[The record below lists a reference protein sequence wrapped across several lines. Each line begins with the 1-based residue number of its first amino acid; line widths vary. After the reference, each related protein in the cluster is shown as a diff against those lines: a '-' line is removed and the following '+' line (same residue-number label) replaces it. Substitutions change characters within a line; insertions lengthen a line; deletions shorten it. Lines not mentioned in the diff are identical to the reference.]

1 MGSDLASAEYFARGE
16 CEPTTLA
23 TLSILRKLEA
33 RAVKGAA
40 RMEAVMTRW
49 MIVMSLAACSLVGC
63 KDDVHCERQ
72 RLDLD
77 KMWSQLRE
85 AATHRKLEGVD
96 VPSWT
101 DIETKAELL
110 ESSFLTQQVTWDSAD
125 KASQAIAAKLPAMQ
139 AENNAQLI
147 GFRTSAESAIKQQS
161 SFEKECR

>member
-1 MGSDLASAEYFARGE
+1 
-16 CEPTTLA
+16 
-23 TLSILRKLEA
+23 
-33 RAVKGAA
+33 
-40 RMEAVMTRW
+40 MEAVMNRW
-49 MIVMSLAACSLVGC
+49 VIVMSLAACSVAGC

-77 KMWSQLRE
+77 KTWSELRA

-110 ESSFLTQQVTWDSAD
+110 ESSFMTQQVTWDSAD
-125 KASQAIAAKLPAMQ
+125 KASQAIAAKLPAMHS
-139 AENNAQLI
+139 ENDAQLV
-147 GFRTSAESAIKQQS
+147 GFKTSAEIAIKEQN

>member
-1 MGSDLASAEYFARGE
+1 
-16 CEPTTLA
+16 
-23 TLSILRKLEA
+23 
-33 RAVKGAA
+33 
-40 RMEAVMTRW
+40 MTRW

-63 KDDVHCERQ
+63 KDEVHCERQ

-77 KMWSQLRE
+77 KTWAQLRE

-96 VPSWT
+96 VPTWT

-125 KASQAIAAKLPAMQ
+125 KAGQAIAAKLPAMQ
-139 AENNAQLI
+139 ADNNAQLI
-147 GFRTSAESAIKQQS
+147 GFRTSAESALKQQS